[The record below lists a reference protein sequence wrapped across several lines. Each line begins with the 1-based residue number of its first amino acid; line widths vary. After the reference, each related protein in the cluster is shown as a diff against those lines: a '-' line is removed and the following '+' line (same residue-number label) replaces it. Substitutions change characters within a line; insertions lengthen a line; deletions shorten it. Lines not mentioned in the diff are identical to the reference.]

1 MIILG
6 IETSCDDTAVALVR
20 DGKIVM
26 GSLVASQTKL
36 HRRFGGIVP
45 EVASRQHLETI
56 LPLLDKLFKTTGL
69 SQKDVDAI
77 AVTIGPGLLGSLLV
91 GVNVAKTLA
100 YLWNKPLIAVDH
112 LIGHIYSNFID
123 EDISSD
129 MFPALILVVSGGHTE
144 LVWCKD
150 KNNFTTIGGTRD
162 DAAGEAFDKAAKV
175 MNLGYPG
182 GPAIAKIAQR
192 GDVPKLPRPMAEK
205 GLDLSFSGLK
215 TAMIKIANKFPAEAL
230 AFEFQ
235 EAVTDVLTIK
245 TKRAIKKYHPKTL
258 MLAGGVAANRELRH
272 KLQQLAKQFKLNYYV
287 PELRYCMDNAVMIA
301 LAAYFIKQASKSQ
314 WYNIEVTTN
323 SLLSRNE

>member
-6 IETSCDDTAVALVR
+6 IETSCDDTAVALVKN
-20 DGKIVM
+20 GNTVL

-36 HRRFGGIVP
+36 HQRFGGIVP
-45 EVASRQHLETI
+45 EVASRQHLKTI

-69 SQKDVDAI
+69 NQKDVDAI
-77 AVTIGPGLLGSLLV
+77 AVTVGPGLLGSLLI

-100 YLWNKPLIAVDH
+100 YLWDKPLIAVDH
-112 LIGHIYSNFID
+112 LIGHIYSNFINK
-123 EDISSD
+123 DISSD
-129 MFPALILVVSGGHTE
+129 VFPALTLVVSGGHTE
-144 LVWCKD
+144 LVWCKNR
-150 KNNFTTIGGTRD
+150 NNFTTIGGTRD

-175 MNLGYPG
+175 MNLDYPG
-182 GPAIAKIAQR
+182 GPAIAKVAQR

-215 TAMIKIANKFPAEAL
+215 TALIRIADKFPVKAL

-235 EAVTDVLTIK
+235 EAVTDVLIIK

-258 MLAGGVAANRELRH
+258 MLAGGVAANQELRY
-272 KLQQLAKQFKLNYYV
+272 KLQRLAKQFKLNYYM
-287 PELRYCMDNAVMIA
+287 PELRYCMDNAVMVA
-301 LAAYFIKQASKSQ
+301 TAAYFTKQAPKSQ

-323 SLLSRNE
+323 SILSC